1 VTELTALERTDV
13 VEKVPG
19 NIRQI
24 VARFKKLDDHER
36 YMLLSELLE
45 GHATTVKQLDWRAR
59 LCTAL
64 EKAGVYPQEN
74 PFENFDD

>member
-1 VTELTALERTDV
+1 MALERTNLG
-13 VEKVPG
+13 EKVPG

-24 VARFKKLDDHER
+24 IARFKKLTDPER
-36 YMLLSELLE
+36 YILLSEILE
-45 GHATTVKQLDWRAR
+45 GHAVTVKELDWRAR

-64 EKAGVYPQEN
+64 EKAHVYPQEN